1 MVQKKKTC
9 TLDIYANKICQLQL
23 NNRYDQINSEH
34 DNVCLK
40 RKQVEHKIRDRQY
53 EKSKLQLQLD
63 RQLLHHNEKK
73 SYTHLENQINSLDE
87 QVTKLRLLLEQLAQE
102 ETELYNRKC
111 GLQQE
116 MKQLNDSISTY
127 EQTRSALT
135 EHTNQIFKTSE
146 ILNNESKISKKD
158 KLPIDEA
165 NFQNKYLCKDKTI
178 KATRKRSISHVTESE
193 AEMKEQTIKKKKICY
208 IMKKRSSSDFKTM
221 ENDKNCQR
229 IALKRESTSYREEN
243 NSRNNGYMKEKRK
256 CIDYKLCE
264 NESNKTHMA
273 KKCLDKQYNND
284 ENVHRQQH
292 TITRKFGSNLG
303 ESIRKFLDAVSEGP
317 IYVCS
322 SCHQTHFANNVVDVC
337 NLCPQKHQVLLETCL
352 TNFKSVNNTEWLCLS
367 CKREI
372 YAGLVPKLST
382 TKLVFLRSL

>member
-63 RQLLHHNEKK
+63 SQLLHHNKKK

-111 GLQQE
+111 GIQQE

-127 EQTRSALT
+127 EQTRSALI

-146 ILNNESKISKKD
+146 ISNNTNESKIGKKD
-158 KLPIDEA
+158 KLPIDET
-165 NFQNKYLCKDKTI
+165 NFQNKYICKDKTVQ
-178 KATRKRSISHVTESE
+178 TTMKRSISHVTESE
-193 AEMKEQTIKKKKICY
+193 AEMIEQTIKKQKIYY
-208 IMKKRSSSDFKTM
+208 IMKKCSSSDFKTM
-221 ENDKNCQR
+221 ENDKNRQY
-229 IALKRESTSYREEN
+229 IASKHKSTGYREEN
-243 NSRNNGYMKEKRK
+243 NSRHNEYMKEKRK
-256 CIDYKLCE
+256 CIDYKVCE
-264 NESNKTHMA
+264 NESNKTCIA
-273 KKCLDKQYNND
+273 KK
-284 ENVHRQQH
+284 R
-292 TITRKFGSNLG
+292 
-303 ESIRKFLDAVSEGP
+303 
-317 IYVCS
+317 
-322 SCHQTHFANNVVDVC
+322 
-337 NLCPQKHQVLLETCL
+337 
-352 TNFKSVNNTEWLCLS
+352 
-367 CKREI
+367 
-372 YAGLVPKLST
+372 
-382 TKLVFLRSL
+382 